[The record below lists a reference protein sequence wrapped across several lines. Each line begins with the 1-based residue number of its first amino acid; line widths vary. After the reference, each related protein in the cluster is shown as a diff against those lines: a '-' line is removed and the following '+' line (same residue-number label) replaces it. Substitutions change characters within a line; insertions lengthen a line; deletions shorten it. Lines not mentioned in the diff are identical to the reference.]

1 MGETFKGS
9 WLSVYVKVGVV
20 LNPHAGGGF
29 DDSKKAKVT
38 EVLKKLDGD
47 FVTTSRI
54 AKMLGIEAE
63 VIHLEETDT
72 RLDTLNLVRML
83 DGNVDVIAVFGGDGT
98 VSDAASA
105 RPKTPL
111 LCIGIGTTNVSPALC
126 PADFEKLREVEMR
139 GLVVKFKEDE
149 RVAFNDV
156 VVGSTILS
164 TVEGKKVQ
172 VDARSFM
179 KGEKVIARPRKFRAK
194 VEVGDKVVE
203 GVFGNIFVGMTDR
216 RFLGKGVAGGASLS
230 AFLGFKG
237 VVACIS
243 EGIVVSTYT
252 KDDLRRIEPIVTTTI
267 SFDDETVKI
276 SAEEV
281 VSCDGNPLG
290 VGEVEVRVEDDVVK
304 VMKPFNGQ
312 G

>member
-9 WLSVYVKVGVV
+9 WLSVSVKVGVV

-29 DDSKKAKVT
+29 DDSKRARVI
-38 EVLKKLDGD
+38 EVLKKLGGD
-47 FVTTSRI
+47 FVTTGRI

-63 VIHLEETDT
+63 IVHLEETDT
-72 RLDTLNLVRML
+72 RIDTVNMVRML
-83 DGNVDVIAVFGGDGT
+83 DGKVDVIAVFGGDGT

-111 LCIGIGTTNVSPALC
+111 FCIGIGTTNVSPALC

-139 GLVVKFKEDE
+139 GLVVKFREDE
-149 RVAFNDV
+149 RIAFNDV

-164 TVEGKKVQ
+164 TIDGKKVQ
-172 VDARSFM
+172 VDAHSFM
-179 KGEKVIARPRKFRAK
+179 RGKKVVAKPRKFRAR
-194 VEVGDKVVE
+194 VEVGDRVVE
-203 GVFGNIFVGMTDR
+203 GVFGNIFVAMTDK
-216 RFLGKGVAGGASLS
+216 RFLGKGIAGGASLS

-267 SFDDETVKI
+267 SFDDEIVRI

-281 VSCDGNPLG
+281 ISCDGNPLG
-290 VGEVEVRVEDDVVK
+290 AGEVEVRAEDDVVR
-304 VMKPFNGQ
+304 VMKPFKEEK
-312 G
+312 

>member
-1 MGETFKGS
+1 
-9 WLSVYVKVGVV
+9 VKVGVV

-29 DDSKKAKVT
+29 DDSKKAKVI

-47 FVTTSRI
+47 FVTTGGI
-54 AKMLGIEAE
+54 AKMLGLEADI
-63 VIHLEETDT
+63 VHLEETDT
-72 RLDTLNLVRML
+72 RLDTVNLVRIL
-83 DGNVDVIAVFGGDGT
+83 DRKVDIIAVFGGDGT

-111 LCIGIGTTNVSPALC
+111 LCIGIRTTNVSPALC

-164 TVEGKKVQ
+164 TVDGKKVQ
-172 VDARSFM
+172 VDARGFM
-179 KGEKVIARPRKFRAK
+179 RGEKVIAKPRKFRAK
-194 VEVGDKVVE
+194 VEVGDRVVD
-203 GVFGNIFVGMTDR
+203 GVFGNVFIAMTDK
-216 RFLGKGVAGGASLS
+216 RFLGKGIAGGASLS

-267 SFDDETVKI
+267 SFDNETVKI

-290 VGEVEVRVEDDVVK
+290 IGEVEVRVEDSVVK
-304 VMKPFNGQ
+304 VMKPY
-312 G
+312 

>member
-1 MGETFKGS
+1 M
-9 WLSVYVKVGVV
+9 KVGVV

-203 GVFGNIFVGMTDR
+203 GVFGNIFVGMTDM
-216 RFLGKGVAGGASLS
+216 RFLGKGIAGGTSLS

-290 VGEVEVRVEDDVVK
+290 VGEVEVRIEDDVVK

>member
-1 MGETFKGS
+1 M
-9 WLSVYVKVGVV
+9 
-20 LNPHAGGGF
+20 LNPYAGGGF
-29 DDSKKAKVT
+29 DDSKKAKVID
-38 EVLKKLDGD
+38 VLKKLDRD

-63 VIHLEETDT
+63 IVHLEETDT
-72 RLDTLNLVRML
+72 RLDTVNLVRML
-83 DGNVDVIAVFGGDGT
+83 DEKVDVIAVFGGDGT

-126 PADFEKLREVEMR
+126 PEDFEKLREVEMR
-139 GLVVKFKEDE
+139 GLVVKFKDDE

-164 TVEGKKVQ
+164 TVDGKKVQ

-179 KGEKVIARPRKFRAK
+179 RGEKIIARPRKFRAK
-194 VEVGDKVVE
+194 VEVGDRVVE
-203 GVFGNIFVGMTDR
+203 GVFGNIFVGMRDM
-216 RFLGKGVAGGASLS
+216 RFLGKGIAGGASLS

-281 VSCDGNPLG
+281 ISCDGNPLG
-290 VGEVEVRVEDDVVK
+290 VGEVEVRIEDGVVK
-304 VMKPFNGQ
+304 VMKPFKEEE
-312 G
+312 

>member
-1 MGETFKGS
+1 M
-9 WLSVYVKVGVV
+9 

-29 DDSKKAKVT
+29 DDLKKAKVI
-38 EVLKKLDGD
+38 EVLKKLGGD

-63 VIHLEETDT
+63 IVHLEEADT
-72 RLDTLNLVRML
+72 RLDTVNLVRML
-83 DGNVDVIAVFGGDGT
+83 DEKVDVIAVFGGDGT

-126 PADFEKLREVEMR
+126 PADFEKLKEVEMR
-139 GLVVKFKEDE
+139 GLVVKFKWDE

-156 VVGSTILS
+156 VVDSTILS
-164 TVEGKKVQ
+164 TVDGKKVQ

-179 KGEKVIARPRKFRAK
+179 RGEKIIARPRKFRAR

-203 GVFGNIFVGMTDR
+203 GVFGNVFVAMTDR
-216 RFLGKGVAGGASLS
+216 RFLGKGIAGGASLS

-267 SFDDETVKI
+267 SFDDEIVRI
-276 SAEEV
+276 SSEEI

-290 VGEVEVRVEDDVVK
+290 VGEVEARVEEDVVK
-304 VMKPFNGQ
+304 VMKPFKEEE
-312 G
+312 